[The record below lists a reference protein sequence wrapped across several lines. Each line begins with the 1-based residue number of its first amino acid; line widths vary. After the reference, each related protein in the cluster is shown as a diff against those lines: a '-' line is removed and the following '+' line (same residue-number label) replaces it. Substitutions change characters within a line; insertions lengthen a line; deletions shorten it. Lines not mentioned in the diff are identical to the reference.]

1 MAFTS
6 GPPSPQIEVCV
17 RELQGFN
24 GLLQLAVEGNL
35 TEDSIK
41 AAGTLQEEA
50 KRLGKIRVSWLIA
63 FLHCCTADSHVI
75 NLFVEMFDA
84 ISSEPCSRTQQHL
97 VWL

>member
-1 MAFTS
+1 M
-6 GPPSPQIEVCV
+6 

-50 KRLGKIRVSWLIA
+50 KRLGKIRVSWLSV
-63 FLHCCTADSHVI
+63 FLHCCTAELH
-75 NLFVEMFDA
+75 LYVEMFDA
-84 ISSEPCSRTQQHL
+84 ISSEPCSRTQRHL